1 MASASTPPPGV
12 PVAVVAS
19 DPVAFVMPE
28 STAAAD
34 GRAQTA
40 LTYGIISFLCFAL
53 VGPVAIWHGV
63 NARREGSTSPNA
75 IIGIVL
81 GSLATAGMV
90 LSMILSML
98 FFGAAMAAGPPPPGV
113 MY

>member
-1 MASASTPPPGV
+1 MR
-12 PVAVVAS
+12 
-19 DPVAFVMPE
+19 F
-28 STAAAD
+28 AAD

-40 LTYGIISFLCFAL
+40 LTYGIISFLCFQL
-53 VGPVAIWHGV
+53 LGPVAIWHGV

-81 GSLATAGMV
+81 GGLETAAMV
-90 LSMILSML
+90 LSMVLGML
-98 FFGAAMAAGPPPPGV
+98 FCGAAMAAGPPPPGV